1 MKNNLRNLQIKVVY
15 PNDKDLMALINE
27 LNEELLTRYPKEGIF
42 ALDFNHPKINTA
54 TFVVAYSGNIPVG
67 CGAIFPMCRECVEL
81 KRFFVRNDP
90 RRKGIASGILLLLES
105 EAKKQCYS
113 IIRLETGPN
122 QPESLNLYKKFG
134 FYEIEKFGEYI
145 DSKYSICLEKKL

>member
-1 MKNNLRNLQIKVVY
+1 MKNLQIKVVY
-15 PNDKDLMALINE
+15 PDGKDLMELINE
-27 LNEELLTRYPKEGIF
+27 LDEELLTRYPKEGIF
-42 ALDFNHPKINTA
+42 ALDFNHSKINTA

-67 CGAIFPMCRECVEL
+67 CGAILPMCRECVEL
-81 KRFFVRNDP
+81 NRFFVRNAH

-113 IIRLETGPN
+113 IIKLETRPN
-122 QPESLNLYKKFG
+122 QLESLQLYKKFG

-145 DSKYSICLEKKL
+145 NSKYSICLEKTLI